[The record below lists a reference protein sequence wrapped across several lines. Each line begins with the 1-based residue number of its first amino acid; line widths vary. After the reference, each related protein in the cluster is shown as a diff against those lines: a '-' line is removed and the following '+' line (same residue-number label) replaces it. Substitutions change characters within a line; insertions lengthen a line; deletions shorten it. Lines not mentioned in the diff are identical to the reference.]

1 MNKLEVLDYI
11 KKHNKEY
18 GGKLVTEKGFKKHF
32 EELYNILQSM
42 TFPSYSEK
50 WDFKQK
56 LWHFLRDD
64 YTQHLCKC
72 GGVLKFR
79 SFWFGYNEYC
89 KANCPSMIEN
99 QVKCVKEKNKL
110 KTKEEKDK
118 IQEKVRNTF
127 LKKYG
132 VERYSQTKEWKE
144 KTIQKN
150 LEKYGQDWY
159 TKTDEYKIR
168 YEQHCEKKYGTGI
181 KNSFQDENVKK
192 QIRKKFYDNFLK
204 NHPNVIEV
212 KDNTLICKCTDSN
225 CTLCQEKIYEI
236 DKTTFSDRNY
246 YHIDTCTKRTTPQNL
261 SSGIEK
267 KLYNYIKSI
276 YDGVIIENERSIL
289 NGKEI
294 DIYLP
299 ELKLGFEFNG
309 VYWHSEI
316 YKDKKYHQ
324 EKSLNCLDKGI
335 QLIQIWEDDW
345 IFRNEIVKDFIL
357 SKLGK
362 TPINI
367 GARKC
372 IIKDVSNSE
381 AYHFLQTNHI
391 QGGVKNGYN
400 IGLYYNNEL
409 VEVMTFGGLR
419 KSMGS
424 NPISGHYE
432 IYRVCSKLGYNIQGG
447 FSKLLK
453 HFENTYKPI
462 QIITYANL
470 DYTYGNV
477 YNKTGFHKDKISKPT
492 YTWVVNGQRKHRTNF
507 RKSKLKECIDNPDL
521 TEIEVMY
528 NRNCWRCWDS
538 GKIKFIKNY

>member
-1 MNKLEVLDYI
+1 M
-11 KKHNKEY
+11 
-18 GGKLVTEKGFKKHF
+18 
-32 EELYNILQSM
+32 
-42 TFPSYSEK
+42 
-50 WDFKQK
+50 
-56 LWHFLRDD
+56 
-64 YTQHLCKC
+64 
-72 GGVLKFR
+72 
-79 SFWFGYNEYC
+79 
-89 KANCPSMIEN
+89 
-99 QVKCVKEKNKL
+99 
-110 KTKEEKDK
+110 
-118 IQEKVRNTF
+118 
-127 LKKYG
+127 
-132 VERYSQTKEWKE
+132 
-144 KTIQKN
+144 
-150 LEKYGQDWY
+150 
-159 TKTDEYKIR
+159 
-168 YEQHCEKKYGTGI
+168 
-181 KNSFQDENVKK
+181 
-192 QIRKKFYDNFLK
+192 
-204 NHPNVIEV
+204 
-212 KDNTLICKCTDSN
+212 
-225 CTLCQEKIYEI
+225 
-236 DKTTFSDRNY
+236 
-246 YHIDTCTKRTTPQNL
+246 
-261 SSGIEK
+261 
-267 KLYNYIKSI
+267 
-276 YDGVIIENERSIL
+276 
-289 NGKEI
+289 
-294 DIYLP
+294 
-299 ELKLGFEFNG
+299 
-309 VYWHSEI
+309 
-316 YKDKKYHQ
+316 
-324 EKSLNCLDKGI
+324 
-335 QLIQIWEDDW
+335 
-345 IFRNEIVKDFIL
+345 

-362 TPINI
+362 TSINI

-372 IIKDVSNSE
+372 IVKDVSNSE

-409 VEVMTFGGLR
+409 VEVMTFGSLR